1 MNSTDRRNREYA
13 GAVWA
18 VTAAFGCYFCMYAF
32 RKPFTSASYAGTEVF
47 GIGFKT
53 ILVITQV
60 LGYMLSKFSGIKVI
74 AEMPPGRRARM
85 LFLLVGSAEVTL
97 ILFGLIARP
106 WNAGCLFLNGLFL
119 GLVYGL
125 VMGFLEG
132 RRFTEA
138 LTAGLCASFILADG
152 VTKST
157 GAFLLKQGI
166 AEDWMPAAAGLVYL
180 LPFTLF
186 VLMLAQ
192 IPKPTSDD
200 VAVRSERHVMHAGDR
215 IDFLKRHWFGLTPIV
230 IMFLGVTLLRSI
242 RADFAPEIWRSL
254 GSPAAPSTFSISE
267 TWVALG
273 VVIVNGTAVLIFDNR
288 RAFFSALAV
297 CGAGIGL
304 LAVALVARQA
314 QAISSFPFMVLMG
327 LGLYLPYV
335 AVHTTV
341 FERIL
346 AMTRDRGNVGFL
358 MYVADSVGYL
368 GYVVV
373 LLARQF
379 WSANMDFLVWFNTIC
394 WITIIGSIACLLTS
408 WRHYYLATRSI
419 VVNANEPPRSPG
431 SNTGET

>member
-1 MNSTDRRNREYA
+1 MNSSYQPKREFA
-13 GAVWA
+13 GALWA

-32 RKPFTSASYAGTEVF
+32 RKPFTSASYSGTDVF

-53 ILVITQV
+53 VLVVVQV
-60 LGYMLSKFSGIKVI
+60 LGYMLSKIVGIKVI
-74 AEMPPGRRARM
+74 AEMPPPRRAGM
-85 LFLLVGSAEVTL
+85 LFLLVASAELTL
-97 ILFGLIARP
+97 ILFGMMPRP
-106 WNAGCLFLNGLFL
+106 WNAACLFFNGLML

-157 GAFLLKQGI
+157 GAFLLNYGI
-166 AEDWMPAAAGLVYL
+166 TEDWMPAAAGLVYL
-180 LPFTLF
+180 IPFIVF

-192 IPKPTSDD
+192 IPRPTPVDI
-200 VAVRSERHVMHAGDR
+200 ALRNERHVMHHEAR
-215 IDFLKRHWFGLTPIV
+215 YEFLKRHWLGLTPIIIV
-230 IMFLGVTLLRSI
+230 FLGVTLLRSI
-242 RADFAPEIWRSL
+242 RADFAPEIWRAL

-267 TWVALG
+267 SWVALG
-273 VVIVNGTAVLIFDNR
+273 VIIVNGTAVFILDNR
-288 RAFFSALAV
+288 TAFFSALAV
-297 CGAGIGL
+297 CGAGIVL
-304 LAVALVARQA
+304 LAVAVLA
-314 QAISSFPFMVLMG
+314 QQTHTISSFPFMVLTG

-358 MYVADSVGYL
+358 MYVADSAGYL

-379 WSANMDFLVWFNTIC
+379 WSARIDFLVWFNTIC
-394 WITIIGSIACLLTS
+394 WITIIISIASLVIS
-408 WRHYYLATRSI
+408 WRHYSSTAQISQ
-419 VVNANEPPRSPG
+419 PDS
-431 SNTGET
+431 